1 MIVPLHGFQQ
11 PAPCGPRRR
20 VTVARVRE
28 LCPALAASTDAE
40 IMVFVDSLYG
50 LAQVH
55 VDHIKRGPP
64 VLEVHRGR

>member
-1 MIVPLHGFQQ
+1 MIVPLHGFPQ

-40 IMVFVDSLYG
+40 IMVLIDGLYG
-50 LAQVH
+50 LAQVVVEAAP
-55 VDHIKRGPP
+55 VDQPK
-64 VLEVHRGR
+64 LEVHRGR